1 MKQAISRGI
10 SWITALFVTIACLW
24 LPAGALVSA
33 EEQAITLPTIT
44 MQIGVTEVTMD
55 QLKQNHYL
63 VTVPV
68 TIPNNTGF
76 DAFQGAASWNT
87 DQLTVLGARCT
98 GSGLLPMFSYTPEKD
113 MIWMPFLSTGY
124 DGSAL
129 CEITFQVSNSVQDGD
144 FLPIQVETQDI
155 FGKDINYTSGQEKGA
170 VAGISGGIQIV
181 DHVVPKMEV
190 RIKNVTVTMQ
200 DLEDNDYI
208 VEVPVEA
215 KTNNGFYGAQFGV
228 SWDPEQ
234 LVGMSPSGS
243 VPSGLSL
250 LPSVS
255 NASGSGWFQLF
266 ADSTYSG
273 SELFTLRFQVPE
285 SVYAG
290 ATYRIGGKT
299 EIGSIQA
306 AIINNVGQKGELT
319 ITGGSIHVN
328 STPDITVAA
337 DGTVTVPEID
347 VTPEELEANNY
358 EVSVPVSISALSMFS
373 KLEFG
378 ISWNGADLTEVE
390 CVSDDEK
397 KLRVLSHPEVGGNSD
412 WISVQYQG
420 GGYVYQETKLF
431 TLTFRVRKDAAA
443 GDTFTLT
450 AKDTAADGT
459 EAVIANP
466 AKDTGRLQ
474 LQSGKI
480 RVLSTEEKNSAVRVQ
495 VDDVTVELETLE
507 YREYQVSVPVRAA
520 KNNGFSSLSFGI
532 TWETDGVSVMKAES
546 TYTDELGLQAD
557 LATSPD
563 EVWLKFI
570 AIDPDTSYIY
580 SDEKLGT
587 ITFQL
592 PETVKAGD
600 AIPVLMRTAS
610 AGGLNASVMDSQE
623 KTSVPQLVGGTIHVV
638 DSREPSTTEPPVTT
652 TTTTETVTET
662 AFDTAASVTET
673 TATTQSTVSETET
686 TPTETQTE
694 TATMT
699 TETQT
704 QPVTE
709 TETET
714 VTETSSVT
722 TSSTSTE
729 TSTSETTSVTTT
741 VSVITMT
748 TAEKLSLSQ
757 ELFHLVEGYT
767 KHVTLRNSGGNLC
780 IWNSANPE
788 IAKVSVGK
796 KPGEAVI
803 QAVAPGI
810 TTITVSCGGN
820 IYQCEV
826 TVEAMPQPTIPGDL
840 NLDSSLDLTDLVLL
854 KRYLLQDLPDLQAQ
868 SMANCDFNADG
879 VVDARDAWLLL
890 RFIGNIGDAEE
901 S

>member
-129 CEITFQVSNSVQDGD
+129 CEITFQVSDSVQGGD

-215 KTNNGFYGAQFGV
+215 KTNNGFYGVQFGV

-306 AIINNVGQKGELT
+306 AI
-319 ITGGSIHVN
+319 
-328 STPDITVAA
+328 
-337 DGTVTVPEID
+337 
-347 VTPEELEANNY
+347 
-358 EVSVPVSISALSMFS
+358 
-373 KLEFG
+373 
-378 ISWNGADLTEVE
+378 
-390 CVSDDEK
+390 
-397 KLRVLSHPEVGGNSD
+397 
-412 WISVQYQG
+412 
-420 GGYVYQETKLF
+420 
-431 TLTFRVRKDAAA
+431 
-443 GDTFTLT
+443 
-450 AKDTAADGT
+450 
-459 EAVIANP
+459 
-466 AKDTGRLQ
+466 
-474 LQSGKI
+474 KI
-480 RVLSTEEKNSAVRVQ
+480 
-495 VDDVTVELETLE
+495 
-507 YREYQVSVPVRAA
+507 
-520 KNNGFSSLSFGI
+520 
-532 TWETDGVSVMKAES
+532 M
-546 TYTDELGLQAD
+546 
-557 LATSPD
+557 
-563 EVWLKFI
+563 
-570 AIDPDTSYIY
+570 
-580 SDEKLGT
+580 
-587 ITFQL
+587 
-592 PETVKAGD
+592 
-600 AIPVLMRTAS
+600 
-610 AGGLNASVMDSQE
+610 
-623 KTSVPQLVGGTIHVV
+623 
-638 DSREPSTTEPPVTT
+638 
-652 TTTTETVTET
+652 
-662 AFDTAASVTET
+662 
-673 TATTQSTVSETET
+673 
-686 TPTETQTE
+686 
-694 TATMT
+694 
-699 TETQT
+699 
-704 QPVTE
+704 
-709 TETET
+709 
-714 VTETSSVT
+714 
-722 TSSTSTE
+722 
-729 TSTSETTSVTTT
+729 
-741 VSVITMT
+741 
-748 TAEKLSLSQ
+748 
-757 ELFHLVEGYT
+757 
-767 KHVTLRNSGGNLC
+767 
-780 IWNSANPE
+780 
-788 IAKVSVGK
+788 
-796 KPGEAVI
+796 
-803 QAVAPGI
+803 
-810 TTITVSCGGN
+810 
-820 IYQCEV
+820 
-826 TVEAMPQPTIPGDL
+826 
-840 NLDSSLDLTDLVLL
+840 
-854 KRYLLQDLPDLQAQ
+854 
-868 SMANCDFNADG
+868 
-879 VVDARDAWLLL
+879 
-890 RFIGNIGDAEE
+890 
-901 S
+901 